1 MPKRPFVGSTAVS
14 KRVISSLDR
23 RAARAISIYL
33 CYFLIGVLPGA
44 HWLLEPMGWVWL
56 AVDSGRSLDPYAGV
70 EMSLNDGT
78 PIAQR
83 FVATAWEL
91 GAA

>member
-1 MPKRPFVGSTAVS
+1 
-14 KRVISSLDR
+14 
-23 RAARAISIYL
+23 
-33 CYFLIGVLPGA
+33 
-44 HWLLEPMGWVWL
+44 MGWVWL

-91 GAA
+91 GARLYEASDACMPVEPHPSVTSLMQATAHQAR